1 MLILNLFRKILGV
14 YLSHFTATV
23 RLISQAFFSVFSV
36 TLCIVSLRNTNETH
50 SIPGRYEL
58 PRREWS
64 AFFRLFTALR
74 SGDRDQQPLCLRQTG
89 KFLLQLIRRKNLR
102 RSYMEPP
109 GHCNH
114 LLSGL
119 CVVDTQ
125 GDFGVGIGQ
134 RVAKGDAADD
144 RAGGAA

>member
-1 MLILNLFRKILGV
+1 
-14 YLSHFTATV
+14 
-23 RLISQAFFSVFSV
+23 
-36 TLCIVSLRNTNETH
+36 
-50 SIPGRYEL
+50 
-58 PRREWS
+58 
-64 AFFRLFTALR
+64 
-74 SGDRDQQPLCLRQTG
+74 
-89 KFLLQLIRRKNLR
+89 
-102 RSYMEPP
+102 MEPP
-109 GHCNH
+109 GHCKH